1 MPQAAHNFF
10 EKELKPTLMEV
21 FADLYEWI
29 TNGDEW
35 YQIGVKNEGEPEE
48 CEWKDRDGFWSHN
61 NGGVEMC
68 FTPTTSILYS
78 GSRLA
83 PCIKKWVDGQYESC
97 KEDAKEDENYLA
109 WKAEQEAAGNDSDV
123 ETWLADTSDGNE
135 FENDHEN
142 SWMESTPF
150 CKVEAWL
157 QGPDGYQFH
166 GPVEPLTVLKL
177 HFEFCFNDDLGYGRP
192 SISWLPGVGDHP
204 KCEAN
209 IFFEAKDVDKVRE
222 LIKTKILE
230 MAKCPDNEQREK
242 EEFYTDGLDGRAF

>member
-10 EKELKPTLMEV
+10 EKELKPTLVDV
-21 FADLYEWI
+21 FGEILDFV
-29 TNGDEW
+29 TDGDEW
-35 YQIGVKNEGEPEE
+35 YQIGVENEGDIED
-48 CEWKDRDGFWSHN
+48 CEWQDRDGFWSHN

-68 FTPTTSILYS
+68 FSPNTSILYN

-83 PCIKKWVDGQYESC
+83 PCIKSWVDDQYESC

-109 WKAEQEAAGNDSDV
+109 WKAEQEEKGEDSDV
-123 ETWLADTSDGNE
+123 EAWLADTDDGNE
-135 FENDHEN
+135 FENNHEN

-177 HFEFCFNDDLGYGRP
+177 HFEFCFNDDFGYGRP
-192 SISWLPGVGDHP
+192 SISWCPGVGDHP

-209 IFFEAKDVDKVRE
+209 IFFEAKDVEKVRE

-230 MAKCPDNEQREK
+230 MAKCPDNEQHEK
-242 EEFYTDGLDGRAF
+242 EEFYTDGLDDRPF

>member
-10 EKELKPTLMEV
+10 EKELKPTLVDV
-21 FADLYEWI
+21 FGEIHDFV
-29 TNGDEW
+29 TSGDEW
-35 YQIGVKNEGEPEE
+35 YQIGVENEGDVED
-48 CEWKDRDGFWSHN
+48 CEWQDRDGFWSHN

-68 FTPTTSILYS
+68 FTPNTSILYN

-83 PCIKKWVDGQYESC
+83 PCIQKWVDDQYESC
-97 KEDAKEDENYLA
+97 KEDAKEDEDYLA
-109 WKAEQEAAGNDSDV
+109 WKAEREEKGEESDV
-123 ETWLADTSDGNE
+123 ETWFAETCEGGD
-135 FENDHEN
+135 FENNHEN
-142 SWMESTPF
+142 NWMEAAPF

-166 GPVEPLTVLKL
+166 GPVEPSTILKL

-192 SISWLPGVGDHP
+192 YISWCPGVGDHP

-209 IFFEAKDVDKVRE
+209 IFFEAKDVEKVRE

-242 EEFYTDGLDGRAF
+242 EEFYTDGLDGRPF